1 LARFH
6 GIIVCVL
13 GSKQGPP
20 ITPLQTWIV
29 TLAVVVPF
37 VVVVVKFIFGITA
50 MYSKRCYICNS
61 QGLFFLQYIISTM
74 KEYPKQDK
82 INNNQF
88 VVIVVVIIMS
98 EFAFFRFRSNNMLSV
113 EEEQHKDEIIE
124 LTEEVLEAKGIE
136 CDSKIS
142 KISERQ
148 LREILEEVRKL
159 RRKRKRLSKA
169 DNRTSSDIENEELE
183 HQNEEEI
190 PYIR

>member
-1 LARFH
+1 ML
-6 GIIVCVL
+6 
-13 GSKQGPP
+13 
-20 ITPLQTWIV
+20 LQLLQV
-29 TLAVVVPF
+29 R
-37 VVVVVKFIFGITA
+37 
-50 MYSKRCYICNS
+50 YHICNS
-61 QGLFFLQYIISTM
+61 QGLVFLQCIISTM

-98 EFAFFRFRSNNMLSV
+98 EFAFFRFRSNNMLSI

-159 RRKRKRLSKA
+159 RRKRKRLSKE